1 MIMDEDYNKE
11 IAGYILSI
19 FRTNPFVVMSWGIDP
34 ASITIVEV
42 GMKFHVQGFIHTGYV
57 QVVLNEGEDLFE
69 VTLISEEGETL
80 KTIEHIFV
88 DNLISV
94 IDDAVEKCENYQER
108 ISQEY
113 GIITEMVNERKWDFL
128 GNSGGSHHSSIIL
141 NEGLIYFKQWI
152 IMHMLLIS
160 ESRHND
166 KVCQDW
172 DYKHNKK

>member
-1 MIMDEDYNKE
+1 MNEDYSKE

-19 FRTNPFVVMSWGIDP
+19 FRTNPFVVMSWGINP

-42 GMKFHVQGFIHTGYV
+42 RVKFHVQGFIHTGYV

-69 VTLISEEGETL
+69 VTLISEDGETL

-88 DNLISV
+88 DNLICV

-113 GIITEMVNERKWDFL
+113 GITTETEL
-128 GNSGGSHHSSIIL
+128 C
-141 NEGLIYFKQWI
+141 E
-152 IMHMLLIS
+152 
-160 ESRHND
+160 ND
-166 KVCQDW
+166 TSQTTP
-172 DYKHNKK
+172 

>member
-1 MIMDEDYNKE
+1 MLLTEGSSVKSTKTKGGNDMDEDYSRE

-19 FRTNPFVVMSWGIDP
+19 FRSNPFVVMSWGINP

-42 GMKFHVQGFIHTGYV
+42 GVQFHVQGFIHTGYV

-69 VTLISEEGETL
+69 VTLISEEGENL

-94 IDDAVEKCENYQER
+94 IDSAVEKCENYQER

-113 GIITEMVNERKWDFL
+113 GIITE
-128 GNSGGSHHSSIIL
+128 
-141 NEGLIYFKQWI
+141 
-152 IMHMLLIS
+152 S
-160 ESRHND
+160 E
-166 KVCQDW
+166 K
-172 DYKHNKK
+172 

>member
-1 MIMDEDYNKE
+1 MIMDEEYNRE

-19 FRTNPFVVMSWGIDP
+19 FRTNPFVVMSWGINP

-42 GMKFHVQGFIHTGYV
+42 GVKFHVQGFIHTGYV

-88 DNLISV
+88 DNLICV
-94 IDDAVEKCENYQER
+94 IDDAVEKCENYEER

-113 GIITEMVNERKWDFL
+113 QLITENEL
-128 GNSGGSHHSSIIL
+128 C
-141 NEGLIYFKQWI
+141 
-152 IMHMLLIS
+152 
-160 ESRHND
+160 ESD
-166 KVCQDW
+166 TGQPTQ
-172 DYKHNKK
+172 

>member
-1 MIMDEDYNKE
+1 MDEEYSKE

-19 FRTNPFVVMSWGIDP
+19 FRTNPFVVMSWGINP

-42 GMKFHVQGFIHTGYV
+42 GVKFHVQGFIHTGFV

-80 KTIEHIFV
+80 RTIEHIFV
-88 DNLISV
+88 DNLICV

-113 GIITEMVNERKWDFL
+113 QLITENEL
-128 GNSGGSHHSSIIL
+128 C
-141 NEGLIYFKQWI
+141 
-152 IMHMLLIS
+152 
-160 ESRHND
+160 ESD
-166 KVCQDW
+166 TGQPTQ
-172 DYKHNKK
+172 

>member
-1 MIMDEDYNKE
+1 MDEEYNRE

-19 FRTNPFVVMSWGIDP
+19 FRTNPFVVMSWGINP
-34 ASITIVEV
+34 ATITIVDV
-42 GMKFHVQGFIHTGYV
+42 GVKFHVQGFIHTGYV
-57 QVVLNEGEDLFE
+57 QVQLNEGEDLFE

-113 GIITEMVNERKWDFL
+113 GIITETEL
-128 GNSGGSHHSSIIL
+128 C
-141 NEGLIYFKQWI
+141 E
-152 IMHMLLIS
+152 
-160 ESRHND
+160 ND
-166 KVCQDW
+166 TSQTTP
-172 DYKHNKK
+172 